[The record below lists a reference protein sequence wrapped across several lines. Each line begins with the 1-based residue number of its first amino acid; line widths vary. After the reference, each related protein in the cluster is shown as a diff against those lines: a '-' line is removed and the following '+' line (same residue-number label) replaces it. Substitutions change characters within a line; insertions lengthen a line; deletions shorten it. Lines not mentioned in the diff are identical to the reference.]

1 MMKGDRQTGCWKIGS
16 AESKKLMPPIFE
28 GITPMTE
35 VFEIINDLKFESCPI
50 LLGIVPFTRGES
62 DIFNPNREESL
73 VISEGMGPKRPGFS

>member
-1 MMKGDRQTGCWKIGS
+1 
-16 AESKKLMPPIFE
+16 MPPIFE

-62 DIFNPNREESL
+62 DILNPNKEESL
-73 VISEGMGPKRPGFS
+73 VISEGIGPKRPGFS